1 MPYSVTI
8 ARAIAVAFSMS
19 LPAPVVGSWKTSS
32 PAAPRPG
39 DLPVD
44 RLLQEVVGDRAL
56 LVAGGQQRRLV
67 DHVGQVGT
75 GEPGRTP
82 GDRVQVDVG
91 RERLAL
97 RVYPQD
103 RLAALHIR
111 GVHGDLPVEPA
122 RPQQRRVEDVRP
134 VGRRDQDHAALG
146 VEAVHL
152 DQQLVEGLLALVV
165 PAAEPGAPVPA
176 DRVDLVHEDDRRRV
190 GLGLLEQVAYPG
202 GADTDEHLHEVGAG
216 DGIERYAGLAGHGPG
231 QQRLTGTG
239 RPEQQYALGDL
250 RAERLV
256 LGRVLQEVLDLVQ
269 LFDRLVGPGHGG
281 ERGIRDLLGDELRPG
296 LAEVEY

>member
-32 PAAPRPG
+32 SAARP
-39 DLPVD
+39 PSAYASVSIISA
-44 RLLQEVVGDRAL
+44 RVCVYLQE
-56 LVAGGQQRRLV
+56 
-67 DHVGQVGT
+67 
-75 GEPGRTP
+75 
-82 GDRVQVDVG
+82 
-91 RERLAL
+91 
-97 RVYPQD
+97 

-165 PAAEPGAPVPA
+165 PPAEPGAPVPA
-176 DRVDLVHEDDRRRV
+176 DRVDLVDEDDRRRV

-202 GADTDEHLHEVGAG
+202 GADTDEHLDEVGAG
-216 DGIERYAGLAGHGPG
+216 DGVERYARLAGHGPG
-231 QQRLTGTG
+231 EQRLTGTG
-239 RPEQQYALGDL
+239 RAEQQYALGDL

-256 LGRVLQEVLDLVQ
+256 LGRVLEEVLDLVQ
-269 LFDRLVGPGHGG
+269 FLDRLVGPGHVG
-281 ERGIRDLLGDELRPG
+281 ERGLRRVLGAQLRLG
-296 LAEVEY
+296 LAE